1 MNFSPF
7 SSRLFSIILT
17 AIAPI
22 LWGTT
27 YIVTT
32 QFLPENRPL
41 ASAVIRSLPAGFL
54 LILLG
59 RRMMPTISWR
69 RLVILGITNIGIFQ
83 TMLFVAA
90 YRLPGGIAAVVGS
103 LQPLIILLLAW
114 TLDQKRPNGTM
125 IIATLAGVGGMTL
138 LFSAPGKIWDIGGLV
153 AALIGTIS
161 MATGTYLSR
170 RWKNDMPLVGFTGWQ
185 LVLGGLFILP
195 IAIVMEPPLPPLTIT
210 NWLAYGYLTVLG
222 TALAYSLWFRGI
234 SKTSPVAVSAL
245 GFLSPVTALVLGW
258 IFLGEGFGQR
268 ESTGI
273 FIILTSVALLQ
284 ISRPQRRQRTRSI
297 ASLNRKNPG
306 IGQFPSH
313 IISYQTNKHI

>member
-1 MNFSPF
+1 M
-7 SSRLFSIILT
+7 ILT

-32 QFLPENRPL
+32 QFIPENRPL
-41 ASAVIRSLPAGFL
+41 ISAVIRTLPAGLL
-54 LILLG
+54 LILLS
-59 RRMMPTISWR
+59 RRLMPTISWR
-69 RLVILGITNIGIFQ
+69 QLVILGITNIGIFQ

-103 LQPLIILLLAW
+103 LQPLIILLLTW
-114 TLDQKRPNGTM
+114 TLDQKRPSGTM

-153 AALIGTIS
+153 AALTGTFS

-170 RWKNDMPLVGFTGWQ
+170 RWKNDMPLVSFTGWQ

-195 IAIVMEPPLPPLTIT
+195 IAILMEPPLPPLNIT

-234 SKTSPVAVSAL
+234 SKISPVAVSAL
-245 GFLSPVTALVLGW
+245 GFLSPVTALILGW
-258 IFLGEGFGQR
+258 VFLGEGFGQR

-284 ISRPQRRQRTRSI
+284 ISRTEGRPESKPI
-297 ASLNRKNPG
+297 IPLKKESSAISGPH
-306 IGQFPSH
+306 SH